1 MKKNILIT
9 GGNGFL
15 GSKLIK
21 KINKKKYNIFRLSN
35 LKFKN
40 QFNNYGIFNY
50 DKSSYKKLLNYNIF
64 CIIHLATCYGKEG
77 ENKKKIFDIN
87 VQLPLKIFKTFS
99 KNGLKYFINTD
110 TYFSKNINYGKQLN
124 NYVHSKKLF
133 LKKIRQLPQKN
144 TNIINCKIFHMY
156 GEKDNKLKFLPQI
169 ISKLKDNENIINLTS
184 CKQPLDFVH
193 VDDVVNAYI
202 RIIDNI
208 FFNNKVRKNYEIGS
222 GKGTVLKKI
231 VLLLKKKTKSSSKL
245 IFGALPNR
253 KNEKNNNLANIKNLV
268 DLKWIKKKK
277 ILDEIKNLIKY
288 N

>member
-1 MKKNILIT
+1 
-9 GGNGFL
+9 
-15 GSKLIK
+15 
-21 KINKKKYNIFRLSN
+21 
-35 LKFKN
+35 
-40 QFNNYGIFNY
+40 
-50 DKSSYKKLLNYNIF
+50 
-64 CIIHLATCYGKEG
+64 
-77 ENKKKIFDIN
+77 
-87 VQLPLKIFKTFS
+87 
-99 KNGLKYFINTD
+99 
-110 TYFSKNINYGKQLN
+110 
-124 NYVHSKKLF
+124 
-133 LKKIRQLPQKN
+133 
-144 TNIINCKIFHMY
+144 MY
-156 GEKDNKLKFLPQI
+156 GENDNKRKFLPQI